1 MLGAE
6 VMGMAQRARGA
17 ARVARRYGVL
27 GAPAVA
33 AALVAL
39 LALAGG
45 ALLLR
50 GALSGGVEIERAV
63 AEGEPVESGA
73 APGGGDAS
81 EGDERAEKN
90 GRAEKDEAAE
100 ASSGDA
106 SPEEAEGAETVLVHV
121 DGAVAAPGVYEL
133 PADAR
138 ANDAVVAAGGLAPGA
153 DTSSINLAAPVG
165 DGDKVHVPVEGEAA
179 PSGSSEGGG
188 ASGGPVNINTATVEE
203 LDELPGVGEATARAI
218 VEEREANGP
227 FLLPEDI
234 MRVSGIGEKK
244 YERLAGEICV

>member
-27 GAPAVA
+27 AAPAVA

-50 GALSGGVEIERAV
+50 DALSGGVEIERAV
-63 AEGEPVESGA
+63 AEGEPVESDA
-73 APGGGDAS
+73 APGGVDAS
-81 EGDERAEKN
+81 EGDERAEK
-90 GRAEKDEAAE
+90 DEAAE
-100 ASSGDA
+100 ASPGGD
-106 SPEEAEGAETVLVHV
+106 SPAEAEEAETVLVHV

-179 PSGSSEGGG
+179 PSGSPEGEG

-227 FLLPEDI
+227 FLVPEDI